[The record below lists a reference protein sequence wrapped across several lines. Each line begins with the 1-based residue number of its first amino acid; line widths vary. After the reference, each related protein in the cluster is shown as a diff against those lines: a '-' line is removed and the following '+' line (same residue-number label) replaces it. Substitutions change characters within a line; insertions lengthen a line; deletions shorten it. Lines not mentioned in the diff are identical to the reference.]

1 MAGNKTDPAGA
12 APDAAGSAAGKAPR
26 KASRKGARAGKQA
39 AAGEGAGVPQ
49 DAPTQEQEP
58 ATRRRYR
65 WLWLL
70 ALILVAGG
78 GGAWLG
84 FHYLGQYPARMDR
97 LEANVERIAALEFEL
112 AELKRNSAEQAA
124 DARAAR
130 QAGESARDVLE
141 TRLAAAESALAVL
154 GGVPGGQ
161 QSRWKLDAAE
171 SLLSLAHRQSRFAKD
186 YAGAALALREALE
199 LLAQIGDPRYAGL
212 RADLQEQ
219 ARTLERIPPRDV
231 QAVVVRLGA
240 LLSRIEGL
248 QPAARPQS
256 SAPAS
261 GEQLPS
267 GGWQRAVASVG
278 RALRSLITVR
288 RAEDGAEAFLTQND
302 AQALGRLLAAE
313 LNMARLAY
321 IRGDAEAY
329 SAALRAARE
338 RMARLY
344 SPANPD
350 VADTLADIDELLK
363 RDGAPE
369 TPDLAASLARLRA
382 IRPD

>member
-12 APDAAGSAAGKAPR
+12 APDAAGSAAGKPPR

-39 AAGEGAGVPQ
+39 AAGEGAGLRQ
-49 DAPTQEQEP
+49 DTPPQEQEP
-58 ATRRRYR
+58 AARRRYR

-70 ALILVAGG
+70 ALILAAGG

-84 FHYLGQYPARMDR
+84 FQYLGQYPARMDR
-97 LEANVERIAALEFEL
+97 LEFEL

-248 QPAARPQS
+248 EPAARPQS

-321 IRGDAEAY
+321 IQGDAEAY
-329 SAALRAARE
+329 GAALRAARE

-363 RDGAPE
+363 RDGEPE
-369 TPDLAASLARLRA
+369 TPDLSVSLARLRA
-382 IRPD
+382 VRSD